1 MLLNYLILTLA
12 TEKYH
17 TGVNKYLIKHES
29 VVMLT
34 PALEIKSYA
43 GSLCLAHA
51 LIA

>member
-1 MLLNYLILTLA
+1 MLLNCLILALA

-34 PALEIKSYA
+34 PALEIKPCA
-43 GSLCLAHA
+43 GSFCLIRA